1 MPIFMDRHDVSDTVT
16 AEHVAQL
23 HQEDLKVEHKY
34 GCRGLTYWFD
44 EKRKTAFCLVEA
56 PNKEALEKMHFEA
69 HGDVPY
75 RIIEVEETIVESFLG
90 RIEDPLKAVNTE
102 LNIINDPAFRIIMV
116 TGFKMVSLQNISSD
130 AILQSQRKIN
140 EASISIINSY
150 QGRVVKQQQE
160 SLLVSFC
167 SVSKAVLC
175 ALALQSVFNKITEN
189 MEEPHFKFKIGLS
202 SGVPV
207 ADKGDFFG
215 DSIKLAE
222 RICEIAKGAIAIT
235 TEVKNLYEGENLNA
249 FIDTESV
256 QTLQP
261 SDEKFLK
268 QLMDYTESIWQNS
281 NVRTTDFNTQLGFS
295 RTQFYRK
302 LMQLADDSPNVF
314 LKKYRLLKSLSLLK
328 DRSGNISEIAFETGF
343 NSPAYFSKCFLDSFG
358 ILPSQ
363 YVRDYATH
371 T

>member
-16 AEHVAQL
+16 AEHVARL

-56 PNKEALEKMHFEA
+56 PNKEALEKMHIEA

-90 RIEDPLKAVNTE
+90 RIEDPLKAINKE
-102 LNIINDPAFRIIMV
+102 LNIINDPAFRIVMV
-116 TGFKMVSLQNISSD
+116 TGFKTVSFPNILSD
-130 AILQSQRKIN
+130 GILQSQKKIN
-140 EASISIINSY
+140 EAGRSIIESY
-150 QGRVVKQQQE
+150 QGRIVKQQQE
-160 SLLVSFC
+160 GFLVSFC

-175 ALALQSVFNKITEN
+175 SLELQTVFKKITEN
-189 MEEPHFKFKIGLS
+189 IEAPHFQLKIGLT

-207 ADKGDFFG
+207 ADKGEFFG
-215 DSIKLAE
+215 DSIRLAE
-222 RICEIAKGAIAIT
+222 RICEIAKGTIAIT
-235 TEVKNLYEGENLNA
+235 AEVRNLYESENINGYIA
-249 FIDTESV
+249 QESV

-261 SDEKFLK
+261 SDEKFLNS
-268 QLMDYTESIWQNS
+268 LMDYTEKIWQNT

-295 RTQFYRK
+295 KTQFYRK
-302 LMQLADDSPNVF
+302 LVQLTDDSPNVF
-314 LKKYRLLKSLSLLK
+314 LKKYRLLKSLGLLK
-328 DRSGNISEIAFETGF
+328 NRSGNISEIAFETGF

-363 YVRDYATH
+363 FLRYYAVQT
-371 T
+371 